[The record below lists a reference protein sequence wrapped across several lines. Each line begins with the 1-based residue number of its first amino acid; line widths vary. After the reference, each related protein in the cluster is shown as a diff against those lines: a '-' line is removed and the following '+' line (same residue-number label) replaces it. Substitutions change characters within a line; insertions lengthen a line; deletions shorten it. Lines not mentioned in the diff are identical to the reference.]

1 MPITGSYAY
10 PNGFGCTHW
19 SQRTWKEVWDHR
31 LWLVFA
37 KNTIASNGFETTG
50 RELLIVF
57 TKLRFWNGIWKRS
70 DLHIFEDEKKTLS
83 KMKWFDGAAL
93 SVRIRLT
100 SATGPPGLQHALLST
115 KQKVIMR
122 VFQIYSG
129 KKSIFFYIS
138 NEQIGTFIPFNN
150 IPSVSSRPAIKH
162 LCILDS
168 LGKLSTRNRAKQI
181 LWVGRKLGG
190 QIIHHLGG

>member
-1 MPITGSYAY
+1 METLRHTEVWEPQVFQMQEISSPQMPITGNYAY

-19 SQRTWKEVWDHR
+19 SQRTRKEVWDHR

-37 KNTIASNGFETTG
+37 KNTIASNGSETTG

-57 TKLRFWNGIWKRS
+57 TELRFWNGIWKRS

-83 KMKWFDGAAL
+83 KMKGFDGVPL

-100 SATGPPGLQHALLST
+100 SATSPPGLWHALLPT

-122 VFQIYSG
+122 VPNLFWKKVNILLYLQRTNRNVYS
-129 KKSIFFYIS
+129 I
-138 NEQIGTFIPFNN
+138 Q
-150 IPSVSSRPAIKH
+150 
-162 LCILDS
+162 
-168 LGKLSTRNRAKQI
+168 
-181 LWVGRKLGG
+181 
-190 QIIHHLGG
+190 